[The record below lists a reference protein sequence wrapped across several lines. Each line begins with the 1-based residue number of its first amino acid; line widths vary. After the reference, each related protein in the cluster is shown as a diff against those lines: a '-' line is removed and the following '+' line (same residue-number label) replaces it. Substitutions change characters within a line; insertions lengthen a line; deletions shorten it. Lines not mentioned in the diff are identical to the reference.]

1 MTMKQQ
7 MKKKGNGG
15 EARNISSSPSSSQSI
30 AAEVLSAAIGGM
42 ISASALYPL
51 EVIKTKLQAGE
62 CESTS
67 NDNITTT
74 TNETDEKERD
84 DDEETDS
91 SHQDISNSKSAWT
104 LAKHMYE
111 TQGISS
117 FYHGIGTSAIQAG
130 TEKALYFFAYTA
142 FKNLYYRALQPKA
155 QGTKP
160 AIMSTTANLLLGCAA
175 EWAHLPITLPI
186 DCLTTRI
193 QTTKN
198 PNASALALLCNMLSE
213 GGMYKG
219 LQAYIVLCF
228 KPAIQ
233 YTIYE
238 QVKHYYLTYLSRN
251 NPTQSSSLSS
261 AQAFLLG
268 LISRTISTI
277 VVFPYIR
284 AKVLLQ
290 QQTSSSSSSSNTIPN
305 LMQGLVRQGGLSSL
319 FQGLGPELT
328 RGVLSSALM
337 MMVKEKI
344 SAIVSIALSIQN
356 GSE

>member
-1 MTMKQQ
+1 MGTNS
-7 MKKKGNGG
+7 NGEG
-15 EARNISSSPSSSQSI
+15 ARNASTQSI
-30 AAEVLSAAIGGM
+30 TAEVLSAAIGGI

-51 EVIKTKLQAGE
+51 EVIKTKLQAAE
-62 CESTS
+62 CGSTNTS
-67 NDNITTT
+67 NDIDNKTEDDNDKDQSHDGATNTSNNAIRNTSAATTT
-74 TNETDEKERD
+74 T
-84 DDEETDS
+84 
-91 SHQDISNSKSAWT
+91 SAWA
-104 LAKHMYE
+104 LAKHMYQ

-117 FYHGIGTSAIQAG
+117 FYHGIATSAVQAG
-130 TEKALYFFAYTA
+130 TEKALYFFAYTLL
-142 FKNLYYRALQPKA
+142 KNLYYSILQPKS
-155 QGTKP
+155 QEGKKP
-160 AIMSTTANLLLGCAA
+160 VIMSTTANLLLGCAA

-193 QTTKN
+193 QTTNN
-198 PNASALALLCNMLSE
+198 PKASALALLCNMMSE

-219 LQAYIVLCF
+219 LQAYTVLCF

-233 YTIYE
+233 YTVYE
-238 QVKHYYLTYLSRN
+238 QVKHYYLTLLSRN
-251 NPTQSSSLSS
+251 NPNQTSSLSS

-268 LISRTISTI
+268 LISRTISTV

-290 QQTSSSSSSSNTIPN
+290 QQPTSSSSNTIPT
-305 LMQGLVRQGGLSSL
+305 LMQNLVNEGGICSL

-344 SAIVSIALSIQN
+344 SAIVCTALAVRS
-356 GSE
+356 SSSH

>member
-1 MTMKQQ
+1 MKMKHQ
-7 MKKKGNGG
+7 METNGNGE
-15 EARNISSSPSSSQSI
+15 EARNNSTSPSSNQSI

-51 EVIKTKLQAGE
+51 EVIKTKLQAVE
-62 CESTS
+62 CASTS
-67 NDNITTT
+67 DDSINTTKDENDRNEGEGGE
-74 TNETDEKERD
+74 TN
-84 DDEETDS
+84 S
-91 SHQDISNSKSAWT
+91 SDQDIGRSRSAWT
-104 LAKHMYE
+104 LAKTMYE

-142 FKNLYYRALQPKA
+142 FKNMYYRILQPKA
-155 QGTKP
+155 QGKAP

-198 PNASALALLCNMLSE
+198 PNASALALLYNMMSE

-261 AQAFLLG
+261 VQAFLLG
-268 LISRTISTI
+268 LISRTISTM

-290 QQTSSSSSSSNTIPN
+290 QRTSSSSSSNTIPN
-305 LMQGLVRQGGLSSL
+305 LMQSLVRQGGISSL

-344 SAIVSIALSIQN
+344 SAIVSIALSIQKN
-356 GSE
+356 SSEK